1 MGIEDCKILGRIDPE
16 SLKRPGENNYTDR
29 GKWEEKS
36 VTLEQMHAKAEEVIE
51 KNKIKP
57 EEFLKIYG
65 ASVAEDTIKA
75 EKLKEKF
82 ASRMDKNS
90 LECKQYAEVMEGILA
105 NCINSINSENN
116 EKSLGWLGEEVSA
129 MNTTDYDDLENGID
143 IVTEM
148 TKEGGYKKHLGLA
161 MDATFSNKIS
171 DKFRGIKGEIV
182 RGELA
187 ELKYFKSGNFKG
199 SLSQIPHVVI
209 GVSLGKIKELGKMWV
224 NGDVEGLRNHPV
236 QYQILEEMIIQ
247 LETFEKYAL
256 KCGKEDLAKVYRDNC
271 ETLKQIKAEK
281 EKVLPDTGE
290 RDHIFENIKKEM
302 DNFMNDR
309 RR

>member
-1 MGIEDCKILGRIDPE
+1 MGCEKVGYIDLSGYKKPKEHISSKIENKEINE
-16 SLKRPGENNYTDR
+16 
-29 GKWEEKS
+29 
-36 VTLEQMHAKAEEVIE
+36 VTLEQMHAKAEEIIQI
-51 KNKIKP
+51 NKIKP

-65 ASVAEDTIKA
+65 ASVAEDSIKA

-82 ASRMDKNS
+82 AARMDKNS

-105 NCINSINSENN
+105 NCINSINSENS

-224 NGDVEGLRNHPV
+224 NGDMEGLKNHPV

-290 RDHIFENIKKEM
+290 RDHIFGNIKKEM
-302 DNFMNDR
+302 DNFMIDR
-309 RR
+309 GR

>member
-1 MGIEDCKILGRIDPE
+1 MGCEKIGFIDLSAYKKPEKNITSTIENK
-16 SLKRPGENNYTDR
+16 
-29 GKWEEKS
+29 EKNEVS
-36 VTLEQMHAKAEEVIE
+36 LEQMHLKAEEVI
-51 KNKIKP
+51 KNNKINP

-65 ASVAEDTIKA
+65 ASVTEDMIKA

-82 ASRMDKNS
+82 AAKMDKNS
-90 LECKQYAEVMEGILA
+90 LECKKYAEVMEGILA
-105 NCINSINSENN
+105 DSIN
-116 EKSLGWLGEEVSA
+116 SLGWLGEEVSA
-129 MNTTDYDDLENGID
+129 MNTADYDDLENGID

-199 SLSQIPHVVI
+199 SLSEIPHVVI

-224 NGDVEGLRNHPV
+224 NGDMEGLKNHPV
-236 QYQILEEMIIQ
+236 QFQILEEMIIQ
-247 LETFEKYAL
+247 LETFERYAL
-256 KCGKEDLAKVYRDNC
+256 KCGKNDLAKVYHDNS
-271 ETLKQIKAEK
+271 ETMKQIKAEK
-281 EKVLPDTGE
+281 EKVLADTGE
-290 RDHIFENIKKEM
+290 RDHICDNIKKEM
-302 DNFMNDR
+302 NNFMIDR
-309 RR
+309 GR